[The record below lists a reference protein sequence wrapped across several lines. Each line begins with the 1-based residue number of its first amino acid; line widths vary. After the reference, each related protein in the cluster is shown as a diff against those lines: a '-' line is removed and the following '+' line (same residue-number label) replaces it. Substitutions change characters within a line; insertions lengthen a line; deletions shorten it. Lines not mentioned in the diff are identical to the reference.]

1 MADCCAGPEPSKQDA
16 ALFLLWLVLTEALG
30 RCLIEAARVHAE
42 RQKHNPAGS
51 CLGHGQRAARLLR
64 GIRRKTEKESVN
76 N

>member
-1 MADCCAGPEPSKQDA
+1 MVDCCAVPEPSKQDA
-16 ALFLLWLVLTEALG
+16 ALFHLWLVLTEALG
-30 RCLIEAARVHAE
+30 RCSVEAARVHTE

-51 CLGHGQRAARLLR
+51 CHGHGQRAARLLR